1 MVLKV
6 PQPVFYDLFLLLGPY
21 LDLHNVVMSNTGIKT
36 LTMTLAFLSLLRLV
50 VGCMSHEL
58 FEEMV
63 RLLSGGNWYHS
74 VKVKADNLIITV
86 TIIVS
91 DTAGLLLGNTTAN

>member
-1 MVLKV
+1 
-6 PQPVFYDLFLLLGPY
+6 
-21 LDLHNVVMSNTGIKT
+21 
-36 LTMTLAFLSLLRLV
+36 
-50 VGCMSHEL
+50 MSHEL